1 MAIGTVVVGVSA
13 VRFALI
19 FGVDRAVGV
28 DGLNGAVVL
37 KMGAAVRAALLQAAP
52 CLRANT
58 YSVAVLHVLYVGAD
72 SYGLSNDLVADDTGW
87 FESAC

>member
-1 MAIGTVVVGVSA
+1 
-13 VRFALI
+13 
-19 FGVDRAVGV
+19 
-28 DGLNGAVVL
+28 
-37 KMGAAVRAALLQAAP
+37 MGAAVRAALLQAAP